1 MYIEGD
7 MSPEVINLE
16 GKTCSRLPDPVY
28 APGGANGAF
37 INDQLVICAR
47 GECFSLKKG
56 DTTWN
61 HLGNLKSGVGSSGSS
76 SVVINNTFYVIGGV
90 GSTYEDCSTIKTIS
104 LNGETSIEPISVNG
118 DFGDPLET
126 SYCWG
131 DHVSVTINRT
141 TSITIGGAEYMANYS
156 YVDQY
161 KYAKRTYYFDGKTF
175 SEGPDLITGRFD
187 GHAAGLLRDK
197 DTNEEYIAVVGG
209 SEIIYPVVEVLD
221 SLELLKIG
229 DNKWKLGNLFI
240 SSSIC
245 LLNLNSFYI
254 AFFKTSL

>member
-7 MSPEVINLE
+7 MSPEVINLD
-16 GKTCSRLPDPVY
+16 GKTCSRLPEQYPMIV
-28 APGGANGAF
+28 AGANGAF

-175 SEGPDLITGRFD
+175 SEGPDLITGRKFA
-187 GHAAGLLRDK
+187 HAAGLLIDK
-197 DTNEEYIAVVGG
+197 ETNDEYIVVVGG
-209 SEIIYPVVEVLD
+209 KDEKHQYLD
-221 SLELLKIG
+221 SVELLKIG
-229 DNKWKLGNLFI
+229 DSKWKPGILFI
-240 SSSIC
+240 SS
-245 LLNLNSFYI
+245 
-254 AFFKTSL
+254 